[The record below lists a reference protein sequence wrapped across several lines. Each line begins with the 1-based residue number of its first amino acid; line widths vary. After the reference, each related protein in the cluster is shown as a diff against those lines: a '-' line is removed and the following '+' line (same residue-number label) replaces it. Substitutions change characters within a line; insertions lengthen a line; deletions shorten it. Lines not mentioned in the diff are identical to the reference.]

1 MIGGRIAPYNVFVS
15 HGWHDRWIAQKMAEA
30 IKRAQAT
37 AFIDIFD
44 VASGDRIEPKVHE
57 GLTSCSELVSLLTPW
72 SVDQTELGVE
82 RNSWRLGFA
91 KTICGR
97 DVSDCT
103 LDDIDKK
110 HGGLAVLSP
119 TNVITLNDFDQYVRE
134 LKARVGKKLKA

>member
-72 SVDQTELGVE
+72 SVDRNWVWSEIAGAWALRKRYVGVMY
-82 RNSWRLGFA
+82 GF
-91 KTICGR
+91 I
-97 DVSDCT
+97 

-119 TNVITLNDFDQYVRE
+119 TNVITLNDFDQYIRE

>member
-72 SVDQTELGVE
+72 SVDRNWVWSEIAGAWALRKRYVGVM
-82 RNSWRLGFA
+82 
-91 KTICGR
+91 CGL
-97 DVSDCT
+97 T

-119 TNVITLNDFDQYVRE
+119 TNVITLNDFDQYIRE